1 MTIAKNHIKTHTHEI
16 TIGGQFVTQHCKE
29 FDHIT
34 FYVSSPKIVASHLIK
49 CYGFQKY
56 ASMGLETGCRNTSAI
71 AVINGNVIMV
81 FKGALRPLHSC
92 PDDPLVDDIHRHV
105 ATHGDAVKDVAFKVD
120 DIYTAVRFAKNG
132 GATILEEPHESRD
145 AFGQIIIAKVAGL
158 NDVVH
163 TFINRDN
170 YTGFLPGFKLEEIDK
185 NSKPVLNLDAI
196 DHCVQ
201 NEDWNQMEKACEY
214 YKRAFGFHVF
224 WSVDEKQVYTE
235 YSALKSTV
243 LASPME
249 GIKMPINE
257 PADGLKKSQIEEF
270 IEFNHGS
277 GIQHIAIRTNNIIDC
292 VKKMREMG
300 VDFIDVPPEY
310 YTNLENRL
318 KIEDHPKIKETMKI
332 VKKCGL
338 LVDFD
343 EKGYL
348 LQLFTRPLFDRPTF
362 FFEIIQR
369 HNHNGFGAGNFK
381 GLFEVLE
388 KDQEKRGNLTE
399 QNVRDRTKGLV
410 YSQVTHNPTA
420 EITEEDISFAI
431 NYIE

>member
-1 MTIAKNHIKTHTHEI
+1 MINHTHDV

-29 FDHIT
+29 FDHVT
-34 FYVSSPKIVASHLIK
+34 FYVSSPKVVALHLIK
-49 CYGFQKY
+49 CYGFTKY
-56 ASMGLETGCRNTSAI
+56 AIMGLETGCRNTSAI
-71 AVINGNVIMV
+71 AVRNGHVVMV
-81 FKGALRPLHSC
+81 MKGALRPLHST
-92 PDDPLVDDIHRHV
+92 PEDPLVDDIHRHV
-105 ATHGDAVKDVAFKVD
+105 ATHGDAVSDVAFQVD
-120 DIYTAVRFAKNG
+120 DIVTAIKLARNG
-132 GATILEEPHESRD
+132 GATILEEPHEFTD
-145 AFGQIIIAKVAGL
+145 EFGTIVIAKVAGL

-163 TFINRDN
+163 TFINRGN
-170 YTGFLPGFKLEEIDK
+170 YTGFLPGFKLEAVDQK
-185 NSKPVLNLDAI
+185 VKPSLCLDAI

-201 NEDWNQMEKACEY
+201 NEDWNQMEKACDY
-214 YKRAFGFHVF
+214 YKKAFGFHVF
-224 WSVDEKQVYTE
+224 WSVDDKQVYTE

-243 LASPME
+243 MASPAE
-249 GIKMPINE
+249 HIKMPINE
-257 PADGLKKSQIEEF
+257 PANGLKKSQIEEF

-310 YTNLENRL
+310 YTNLEMRF
-318 KIEDHPKIKETMKI
+318 KKEKHPKIKETIKM
-332 VKKCGL
+332 VKKCGI

-369 HNHNGFGAGNFK
+369 HNHDGFGAGNFK

-410 YSQVTHNPTA
+410 YSQISHNPDV
-420 EITEEDISFAI
+420 EITDEDISFAV
-431 NYIE
+431 NYKG